1 MGRDA
6 LPGYAPP
13 VSDTIESLVRA
24 ELRGARV
31 LVVDDDADSRLMLAT
46 VLEQSGAVV
55 ATAENA
61 AEAVSAFERDPPQV
75 LISDIGMPDE
85 DGFTLLKKLRALPCP
100 QGFRAIALTGYERS
114 SQSGPEAA
122 SGFHAHLTKP
132 VELTVMLATVVRMLQ
147 PFPPAPSGN
156 PPPK

>member
-1 MGRDA
+1 MGCGA
-6 LPGYAPP
+6 FPGYAPRM
-13 VSDTIESLVRA
+13 SDTVESLERS

-55 ATAENA
+55 ATAESA
-61 AEAVSAFERDPPQV
+61 AEAMSAFERDPPQV

-114 SQSGPEAA
+114 SQSGREAA
-122 SGFHAHLTKP
+122 AGFQAHLTKP
-132 VELTVMLATVVRMLQ
+132 VELTLMLATVVRMLQ
-147 PFPPAPSGN
+147 PSPPAPPGSL
-156 PPPK
+156 PPK